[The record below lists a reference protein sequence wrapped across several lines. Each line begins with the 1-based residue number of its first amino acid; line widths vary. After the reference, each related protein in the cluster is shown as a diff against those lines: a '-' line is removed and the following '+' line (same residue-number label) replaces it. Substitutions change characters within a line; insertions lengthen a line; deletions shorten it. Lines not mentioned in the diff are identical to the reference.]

1 MSISQLRPGDGRL
14 ALAELAAARGSVRR
28 VLQVP
33 ATALSV
39 DELTDG
45 IQGVA
50 VLRAQLAALE
60 LTLSAEADRRRVAQS
75 LGATGTD
82 SWLARLTGSTRA
94 AAASGLW
101 LARRLEDTYHAT
113 REALADG
120 GINEA
125 QARVIVR
132 AAEQLPDGVTAEQRT
147 AAEAGLVVKAVNG
160 MDARRLR
167 QAGRR
172 MLDVVSAELA
182 DRHEAKQLESEER
195 RAEIETWLTLGDNGD
210 GTWSGR
216 FVIPELHGHMLRA
229 ALERLTS
236 PRRLARNAAGDVVHD
251 DTMTTGDRLSWSEQL
266 GLGLTELIEHLPTS
280 PDGKEGGF
288 LRNAVTLLVH
298 VDHQRLVDGLAAAR
312 LDTGTKI
319 SVGEA
324 RRLAC
329 DAGILPAV
337 LGGRSVPLDLGRER
351 RLHSTAQRRAL
362 SVLHDTCAA
371 EGCERPFAWCDVHHP
386 QAWSRGGATDLDNA
400 IPLCGWHHRRAH
412 DARYDL
418 TRLASGEVRYRR
430 RR

>member
-28 VLQVP
+28 ALQVP

-50 VLRAQLAALE
+50 VLKAQVAALE
-60 LTLSAEADRRRVAQS
+60 LTLAAEADRRRVAQS
-75 LGATGTD
+75 VGATGTD
-82 SWLARLTGSTRA
+82 AWLAQLTGGTRA
-94 AAASGLW
+94 AAAGGVW
-101 LARRLEDTYHAT
+101 LARRLEETYHAT

-132 AAEQLPDGVTAEQRT
+132 AAEQLPDDVTPEQRT

-172 MLDVVSAELA
+172 MLEVVSAEMA
-182 DRHEAKQLESEER
+182 DRHEAAQLEGEER

-236 PRRLARNAAGDVVHD
+236 PRRLARNDAGDVVQD
-251 DTMTTGDRLSWSEQL
+251 DTMTTGDRLSLSEQM
-266 GLGLTELIEHLPTS
+266 GLGLTELIEHLPSS
-280 PDGKEGGF
+280 PDGKDGGF

-298 VDHQRLVDGLAAAR
+298 VDQRRLVDGLAAAR

-371 EGCERPFAWCDVHHP
+371 EGCERPFAWCDIHHP
-386 QAWSRGGATDLDNA
+386 HAWAQGGATDLGNG

>member
-1 MSISQLRPGDGRL
+1 
-14 ALAELAAARGSVRR
+14 VRR
-28 VLQVP
+28 LQQVP

-45 IQGVA
+45 IQKVA
-50 VLRAQLAALE
+50 VLQAQLAALE
-60 LTLSAEADRRRVAQS
+60 LSLSAEADRRRVAQS
-75 LGATGTD
+75 LGASGTD
-82 SWLARLTGSTRA
+82 AWLARLTGTTRA
-94 AAASGLW
+94 AASGGLW
-101 LARRLEDTYHAT
+101 LARRLQESCHAT

-120 GINEA
+120 AINVD

-132 AAEQLPDGVTAEQRT
+132 AAEELPDEVSAEQR
-147 AAEAGLVVKAVNG
+147 AEAEAALVVRAVNG

-172 MLDVVSAELA
+172 MLEVVSAELA
-182 DRHEAKQLESEER
+182 DRHEAAQLENEER
-195 RAEIETWLTLGDNGD
+195 RAEAETCMTLGDNGD

-236 PRRLARNAAGDVVHD
+236 PRRLARNQAGELVHD
-251 DTMTTGDRLSWSEQL
+251 DTVTTGDNLSWTELL

-280 PDGKEGGF
+280 VDGKEGGF
-288 LRNAVTLLVH
+288 QRNAVTLLVH
-298 VDHQRLVDGLAAAR
+298 LDHERLLDGLAAAR

-329 DAGILPAV
+329 DAGIVPVV

-371 EGCERPFAWCDVHHP
+371 EGCERPFAWCDIHHP
-386 QAWSRGGATDLDNA
+386 HAWADGGPTDLDNG

-412 DARYDL
+412 DGRYDL
-418 TRLASGEVRYRR
+418 TRLSSGEVRYRR

>member
-14 ALAELAAARGSVRR
+14 AVAELAAARGSVRR

-60 LTLSAEADRRRVAQS
+60 LTLSAEADRRRVAHD

-82 SWLARLTGSTRA
+82 SWLAQLTGSTRA

-113 REALADG
+113 REALAAG

-132 AAEQLPDGVTAEQRT
+132 AAEHLPDDVTPAQRT
-147 AAEAGLVVKAVNG
+147 AAEAGLVVRAVNG

-182 DRHEAKQLESEER
+182 DRHEAAQLESEER
-195 RAEIETWLTLGDNGD
+195 RAEVETWLTLGDNGD

-236 PRRLARNAAGDVVHD
+236 PRRLARNTAGEVVHD

-298 VDHQRLVDGLAAAR
+298 VDQQRLVDGLASAR

-371 EGCERPFAWCDVHHP
+371 EGCERPFAWCDIHHP
-386 QAWSRGGATDLDNA
+386 HAWSQGGATDLGNG

>member
-14 ALAELAAARGSVRR
+14 AVAELAAARGSVRR

-60 LTLSAEADRRRVAQS
+60 LTLSAEADRRRVAQA

-120 GINEA
+120 GVNEA

-132 AAEQLPDGVTAEQRT
+132 AAEQLADGVTPAQRT

-182 DRHEAKQLESEER
+182 DRHEAAQLESEER
-195 RAEIETWLTLGDNGD
+195 RAEVETWLTLGDNGD

-236 PRRLARNAAGDVVHD
+236 PRRLARNTAGERWC
-251 DTMTTGDRLSWSEQL
+251 TT
-266 GLGLTELIEHLPTS
+266 
-280 PDGKEGGF
+280 
-288 LRNAVTLLVH
+288 
-298 VDHQRLVDGLAAAR
+298 
-312 LDTGTKI
+312 
-319 SVGEA
+319 
-324 RRLAC
+324 
-329 DAGILPAV
+329 
-337 LGGRSVPLDLGRER
+337 
-351 RLHSTAQRRAL
+351 
-362 SVLHDTCAA
+362 
-371 EGCERPFAWCDVHHP
+371 
-386 QAWSRGGATDLDNA
+386 
-400 IPLCGWHHRRAH
+400 
-412 DARYDL
+412 
-418 TRLASGEVRYRR
+418 TR
-430 RR
+430 

>member
-1 MSISQLRPGDGRL
+1 MSISQLRPTDGHL
-14 ALAELAAARGSVRR
+14 ALAELEAARGSVRR
-28 VLQVP
+28 ALQVP

-39 DELTDG
+39 NELTDG
-45 IQGVA
+45 IAGVA
-50 VLRAQLAALE
+50 VLKAQVAALE
-60 LTLSAEADRRRVAQS
+60 LTLAAEADRRRVAQS

-82 SWLARLTGSTRA
+82 AWLAQLTGGTRA
-94 AAASGLW
+94 AAADGLW
-101 LARRLEDTYHAT
+101 LARRLQETYHAT

-120 GINEA
+120 GINED
-125 QARVIVR
+125 QARVVVR
-132 AAEQLPDGVTAEQRT
+132 AAERLPDDVTPEQRA

-172 MLDVVSAELA
+172 MLEVVSAELA
-182 DRHEAKQLESEER
+182 DRHEAEQLEAEER
-195 RAEIETWLTLGDNGD
+195 AAEVETWLTLGDNGD

-236 PRRLARNAAGDVVHD
+236 PRRLTRNAAGDVVHD

-266 GLGLTELIEHLPTS
+266 GLGFTELIEHLPTS

-298 VDHQRLVDGLAAAR
+298 LDHERLLDGLASAR
-312 LDTGTKI
+312 LDTGTRI

-329 DAGILPAV
+329 DAAILPAV

-362 SVLHDTCAA
+362 SVLHDTCSA
-371 EGCERPFAWCDVHHP
+371 EGCERPFAWCDIHHP
-386 QAWSRGGATDLDNA
+386 HAWSRGGATDLENGL
-400 IPLCGWHHRRAH
+400 PLCGWHHRRAH
-412 DARYDL
+412 DGRYDL

>member
-1 MSISQLRPGDGRL
+1 MSISQLRPGDGHL
-14 ALAELAAARGSVRR
+14 ALAELAAARRSVRR

-33 ATALSV
+33 VTALTV

-50 VLRAQLAALE
+50 VLRAQIAALE
-60 LTLSAEADRRRVAQS
+60 LTLSAEADRRRVAQA

-82 SWLARLTGSTRA
+82 SWLAQLTGSTRA
-94 AAASGLW
+94 AAAGGLW

-120 GINEA
+120 GLNEA

-132 AAEQLPDGVTAEQRT
+132 AAEQLPADVTPVQRT

-172 MLDVVSAELA
+172 MLEVVSAEHA
-182 DRHEAKQLESEER
+182 DRHEAAQLQSEER

-236 PRRLARNAAGDVVHD
+236 PRRLARNAVGDVGDVVHD
-251 DTMTTGDRLSWSEQL
+251 DTITTGDRLSWSEQL
-266 GLGLTELIEHLPTS
+266 G
-280 PDGKEGGF
+280 
-288 LRNAVTLLVH
+288 
-298 VDHQRLVDGLAAAR
+298 
-312 LDTGTKI
+312 
-319 SVGEA
+319 
-324 RRLAC
+324 
-329 DAGILPAV
+329 
-337 LGGRSVPLDLGRER
+337 
-351 RLHSTAQRRAL
+351 
-362 SVLHDTCAA
+362 
-371 EGCERPFAWCDVHHP
+371 
-386 QAWSRGGATDLDNA
+386 
-400 IPLCGWHHRRAH
+400 
-412 DARYDL
+412 
-418 TRLASGEVRYRR
+418 
-430 RR
+430 

>member
-1 MSISQLRPGDGRL
+1 MSISQLRPAEGRL
-14 ALAELAAARGSVRR
+14 ALAELEAARGSVRR
-28 VLQVP
+28 ALQVP
-33 ATALSV
+33 AAALSV

-45 IQGVA
+45 IATVA
-50 VLRAQLAALE
+50 VLKAQVAALE
-60 LTLSAEADRRRVAQS
+60 LTLAAEADRRRVAQS

-82 SWLARLTGSTRA
+82 AWIARLTGDTRA
-94 AAASGLW
+94 VAAGGLW
-101 LARRLEDTYHAT
+101 LARRLEETYHAT
-113 REALADG
+113 LEALADG
-120 GINEA
+120 GINVD

-132 AAEQLPDGVTAEQRT
+132 AAEQLPDSVTAEHRT

-182 DRHEAKQLESEER
+182 DRHEALQLEAEDR
-195 RAEIETWLTLGDNGD
+195 RAELETWLTLGDNGD

-216 FVIPELHGHMLRA
+216 FVIPELHGNLLRA

-251 DTMTTGDRLSWSEQL
+251 DTMTTGDRLSWTEQL

-280 PDGKEGGF
+280 PDGKQGGF

-298 VDHQRLVDGLAAAR
+298 LDHRRLLDGLASAR
-312 LDTGTKI
+312 MDTGTRI

-371 EGCERPFAWCDVHHP
+371 EGCERPFAWCDIHHP
-386 QAWSRGGATDLDNA
+386 HAWSQGGATDLDNGL
-400 IPLCGWHHRRAH
+400 PLCGWHHRRAH

-430 RR
+430 RT